1 MLKFM
6 RRNSEESRMLKP
18 WLRWGLV
25 AVDGGV
31 DLRFSGRY
39 QYQQCVFRWFV

>member
-31 DLRFSGRY
+31 DLRFSEGARRF
-39 QYQQCVFRWFV
+39 CWKRC